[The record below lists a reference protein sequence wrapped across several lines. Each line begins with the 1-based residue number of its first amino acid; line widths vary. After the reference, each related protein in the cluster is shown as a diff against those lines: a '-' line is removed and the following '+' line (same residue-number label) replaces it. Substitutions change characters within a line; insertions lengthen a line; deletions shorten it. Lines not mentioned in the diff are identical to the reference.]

1 MRRMI
6 MMFLAVSLCGVFAA
20 GGCAKKKGASSAAD
34 SGAASATDASA
45 TKESN
50 VGGGNADALAGS
62 QVTGDDWTVYFGFNE
77 YTIESGDRDKLAK
90 AAEALKKGNAKVT
103 IEGHCDE
110 RGSTEYNLALGER
123 RAQSVKTYI
132 QKLGVDGKALST
144 ISYGKERPADAGH
157 SEEAWAKNRRG
168 AVVVNR

>member
-1 MRRMI
+1 M
-6 MMFLAVSLCGVFAA
+6 G
-20 GGCAKKKGASSAAD
+20 SAA
-34 SGAASATDASA
+34 
-45 TKESN
+45 KESD
-50 VGGGNADALAGS
+50 VSGSGNADALAGS
-62 QVTGDDWTVYFGFNE
+62 QMTGDDWTVHFGFNE
-77 YTIESGDRDKLAK
+77 YTIDSGDRDRLQK

-132 QKLGVDGKALST
+132 QKLGVEGKALST